1 MSYTNLHLFNAA
13 ANSLISLVDASVAA
27 LIFMIL
33 NMLSNRTRSSLETKS
48 DWGFCWSENYLG
60 YNSRVMYLSL

>member
-13 ANSLISLVDASVAA
+13 ANSLISPVDASAAA

-33 NMLSNRTRSSLETKS
+33 TCFRIGHVLP
-48 DWGFCWSENYLG
+48 
-60 YNSRVMYLSL
+60 

>member
-13 ANSLISLVDASVAA
+13 ANSLISPVDASVAA

-33 NMLSNRTRSSLETKS
+33 TCFRIGHVLPKKQ
-48 DWGFCWSENYLG
+48 
-60 YNSRVMYLSL
+60 RVIGVFVGAKIILAKTHG

>member
-1 MSYTNLHLFNAA
+1 MSYTNIHLFNAA
-13 ANSLISLVDASVAA
+13 ENSLISPVDAGVAA
-27 LIFMIL
+27 LIFMNL

-48 DWGFCWSENYLG
+48 DWGFCWSKNYLG

>member
-1 MSYTNLHLFNAA
+1 MSYTNIHLFNAA

>member
-13 ANSLISLVDASVAA
+13 ANSLISPVDASVAA

>member
-1 MSYTNLHLFNAA
+1 MSYTNIHLFNAA

-27 LIFMIL
+27 LIFMNL

-48 DWGFCWSENYLG
+48 DWDFLLEQK
-60 YNSRVMYLSL
+60 LSWL